1 MQTEQQNP
9 TNFTPHINSKSKE
22 IINRKKGGDDMDN
35 TQDNMENPG
44 ERLYR
49 EGIVITY
56 KLIILYKLIIYNTY
70 IIINQ
75 KNKKRDNEGY
85 DYTLDNCTFSPQL
98 YYSSIQ
104 PGGNINDF
112 LERQQVYNEI
122 KKERQVIRLD

>member
-70 IIINQ
+70 IIIN
-75 KNKKRDNEGY
+75 
-85 DYTLDNCTFSPQL
+85 
-98 YYSSIQ
+98 
-104 PGGNINDF
+104 
-112 LERQQVYNEI
+112 
-122 KKERQVIRLD
+122 